1 MEEAAPGVNEYIKEL
16 TEKISRLES
25 KIGSVRGGARF
36 DPSIDPNKAIRQIDE
51 TTHKWVF
58 CRDGMWR
65 ALKRTDE
72 ASKRLAIEKM
82 VSTKATKKAALQE
95 ILDAPVKTVP
105 VDPVEEKPADVE
117 SPPPAVEPKQDPPP
131 TPDSTPLPEPEPEKK
146 EVLTVQGETEVDTVP
161 EEETETDGEEL
172 DEAIRKHVSQTKQMS
187 HSVFGS
193 NYREE

>member
-16 TEKISRLES
+16 TEKISRLET

-105 VDPVEEKPADVE
+105 VEPVEENPADVV
-117 SPPPAVEPKQDPPP
+117 STPPAVEPKQDPPP

-146 EVLTVQGETEVDTVP
+146 EDQGETEVDTVP
-161 EEETETDGEEL
+161 EEDSETDGEEL

>member
-16 TEKISRLES
+16 TEKISRLET

-105 VDPVEEKPADVE
+105 VEPVEELHCNDE
-117 SPPPAVEPKQDPPP
+117 STPPAVESKQDPPP

>member
-16 TEKISRLES
+16 TEKISRLET

-105 VDPVEEKPADVE
+105 VEPVEEKPADVE
-117 SPPPAVEPKQDPPP
+117 STPPAEEPKQDPPP
-131 TPDSTPLPEPEPEKK
+131 TPDSTPLPEPESEKK
-146 EVLTVQGETEVDTVP
+146 EVQGETEVDTVP
-161 EEETETDGEEL
+161 EEDSETDGEEL

>member
-16 TEKISRLES
+16 TEKISRLET

-105 VDPVEEKPADVE
+105 VEPMEEKPADVE
-117 SPPPAVEPKQDPPP
+117 STPPAVEPKQDPPP

-146 EVLTVQGETEVDTVP
+146 EDLTVQGETEVDTVP
-161 EEETETDGEEL
+161 EEESETDGEEL

>member
-16 TEKISRLES
+16 TEKISRLET

-105 VDPVEEKPADVE
+105 VEPVEEKPSDVK
-117 SPPPAVEPKQDPPP
+117 STPPAVEPKQDPPP

>member
-16 TEKISRLES
+16 TEKISRLET

-105 VDPVEEKPADVE
+105 VEPVEENPADDE
-117 SPPPAVEPKQDPPP
+117 PTPPAVEPKQDPPP
-131 TPDSTPLPEPEPEKK
+131 TPEPEPEPEKK

-187 HSVFGS
+187 HSVFGT

>member
-1 MEEAAPGVNEYIKEL
+1 MEEVAPGVNEYIKEL

-36 DPSIDPNKAIRQIDE
+36 DPNIDPNKAIRQIDE

-65 ALKRTDE
+65 ALKRTDD

-105 VDPVEEKPADVE
+105 VEPVEEKPADVE
-117 SPPPAVEPKQDPPP
+117 STPPAVEPKQDPPP

-146 EVLTVQGETEVDTVP
+146 EDQGETEVDTVP
-161 EEETETDGEEL
+161 EEDSETDGEEL